1 LIRLSNRVHMF
12 ANSATRDEFVDFFS
26 DVLGCPAPTVVDVP
40 RLGEP
45 ILVFEFPKGG
55 SLSVEFSADT
65 PEAKHGVWLEL
76 VAEDADELQAKIVQA
91 GRPRV
96 IHLGTEAFYFVAPG
110 GQVMRIVSGD

>member
-12 ANSATRDEFVDFFS
+12 ANSATRDELVDFFS
-26 DVLGCPAPTVVDVP
+26 GVLGCPAPTVVDVP
-40 RLGEP
+40 GLGEP

-55 SLSVEFSADT
+55 SLSVEFSADS
-65 PEAKHGVWLEL
+65 PEAKHGAWLEL

-96 IHLGTEAFYFVAPG
+96 VHLGTEAFYFVAPG